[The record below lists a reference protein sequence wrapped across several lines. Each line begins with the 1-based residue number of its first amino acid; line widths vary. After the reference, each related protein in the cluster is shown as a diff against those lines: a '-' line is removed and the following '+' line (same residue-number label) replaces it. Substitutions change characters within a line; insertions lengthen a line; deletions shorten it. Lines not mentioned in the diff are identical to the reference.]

1 VSSAQ
6 NVNYLV
12 EPDQDLVKE
21 TVKNPN
27 GTKTT
32 HEGAIYNTT
41 RLTEICSDLRQSLE
55 KDRRASTEHH
65 CSLLETLGQVERRQ
79 WRIFETLPLAVREI
93 AVYLDRVKL
102 VVEQLLRMVG
112 KFSVEALK
120 LLKRILETNLKIY
133 ALLRQ
138 VQERLPRGPPE
149 AIQDCIHLQD
159 ALGRT

>member
-21 TVKNPN
+21 TVENPN

-65 CSLLETLGQVERRQ
+65 CSLLENLVNLNDDNGVSSKSYLYR
-79 WRIFETLPLAVREI
+79 FE
-93 AVYLDRVKL
+93 K
-102 VVEQLLRMVG
+102 
-112 KFSVEALK
+112 
-120 LLKRILETNLKIY
+120 
-133 ALLRQ
+133 
-138 VQERLPRGPPE
+138 
-149 AIQDCIHLQD
+149 
-159 ALGRT
+159 